1 MELRSEQSFASRV
14 AEFIEHVDY
23 RVAVT
28 DEDRDAVYRLRY
40 DAYLREGAIGVNRQK
55 RFRDRFDELPNVW
68 IFGLYLN
75 NRLASSLRIHI
86 ASSEHRESP
95 AMDIFPDILTPHLNA
110 GQTISDPTRFV
121 ADADLARAFPFLPY
135 ATVRL
140 AGLACDYFGIDLGLA
155 TVRAEHQPFYKRL
168 FALDVLSEPRAYP
181 GLKKPII
188 MMGADCRKV
197 RSTVLAKYPFLT
209 APAVQLEALFGS
221 ASQEPD
227 TIQQADR
234 GGSVRPAIAIPLPA
248 DT

>member
-1 MELRSEQSFASRV
+1 MELRTEQSFASRV
-14 AEFIEHVDY
+14 ADFISSVDY

-28 DEDRDAVYRLRY
+28 DDERDAIYRLRY
-40 DAYLREGAIGVNRQK
+40 DAYLREGAIAANRQ
-55 RFRDRFDELPNVW
+55 RLFRDRFDDLPNVW
-68 IFGLYLN
+68 IFGLYLG

-86 ASSEHRESP
+86 ASNLHRQSP
-95 AMDIFPDILTPHLNA
+95 AMEIFPDILTPRLNA
-110 GQTISDPTRFV
+110 GQTVSDPTRFV
-121 ADADLARAFPFLPY
+121 ADADLAREYPFLPY

-197 RSTVLAKYPFLT
+197 RDRVLAKYPFLT
-209 APAVQLEALFGS
+209 APAVELEELFGARS
-221 ASQEPD
+221 AD
-227 TIQQADR
+227 TQLPAT
-234 GGSVRPAIAIPLPA
+234 VRVGMKDVPQRIRLPA
-248 DT
+248 DI